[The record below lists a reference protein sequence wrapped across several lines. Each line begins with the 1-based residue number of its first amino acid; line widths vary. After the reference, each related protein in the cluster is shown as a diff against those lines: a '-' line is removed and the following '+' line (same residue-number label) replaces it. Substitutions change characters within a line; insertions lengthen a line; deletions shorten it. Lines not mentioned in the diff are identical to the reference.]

1 MKKQTA
7 VEWYSEQ
14 LARIGVTEELI
25 GHLTKEAREMEKE
38 QIMNA
43 NSCGFSDGINHE
55 KDIPVNFINC
65 EQYYNETFKSE

>member
-55 KDIPVNFINC
+55 KDIPVNFISC
-65 EQYYNETFKSE
+65 EQYYNETFNP